1 MKYFVPFLFCL
12 FLYLPAQSQVKFL
25 SRYEVESDYFDP
37 LFEMVPSASGLV
49 SFRTLPQKGQFNK
62 RTFQYFVSNENL
74 ESEGLIELPVK
85 DGYDMVGYDT
95 DKEYLFVLFQ
105 RGRTVGAN
113 KYVLQINLNDKKG
126 FEYTLGNLLEMELNE
141 FLVQGRS
148 VIVMGMPDTRPVIQV
163 YDLDDKSTH
172 TLQGIYGNDTQILQ
186 VRKRE
191 EIESFEVVLS
201 RKGKYREREISINT
215 YDLSGNLLREV
226 KVEQFGEQGQEIMN
240 AFLFSSEGYRQMMVG
255 AYGLDRRDSYQGMYV
270 LDINEFGEYEDRI
283 YTLEDFP
290 NFYNYLD
297 ERAKARKDREID
309 RNVNKGKVPTI
320 RNNYA
325 IRAIVDSPEGL
336 LVYFDHY
343 DIITTRTNFRGINS
357 PMNLYRSDRWTRPGM
372 ASANDL
378 FFLNSATNPVSGF
391 QVDTE
396 FSYLSAHFVQFGK
409 EGQVLWDNAASFDN
423 MQTRYQVPFGEMAK
437 VDDELY
443 HAYVR
448 EDKIMLAYFKDGE
461 KVFDNLEFD
470 IKLTNENER
479 ISQTNRETLQL
490 VHWYDR
496 YFLLSGTQK
505 IRYQKENGSGASRDV
520 YFVTKVLFA
529 GDLYEP
535 EEKLK

>member
-37 LFEMVPSASGLV
+37 LFEMVPSAFGLV

-62 RTFQYFVSNENL
+62 RTFQYFVSNEDL